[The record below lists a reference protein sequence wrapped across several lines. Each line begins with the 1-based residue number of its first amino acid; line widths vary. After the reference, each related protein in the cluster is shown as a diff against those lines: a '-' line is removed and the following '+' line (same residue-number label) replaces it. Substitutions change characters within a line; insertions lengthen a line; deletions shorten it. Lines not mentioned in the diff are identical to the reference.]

1 MKVSNYK
8 KLLKYSR
15 LINDDSYKTKEY
27 LGNKESN

>member
-15 LINDDSYKTKEY
+15 LININSYRIKRIFK
-27 LGNKESN
+27 K